1 MDGDVQQQ
9 YLAAEQAYGEGDFDQ
24 AEAIASALLRR
35 LDSTTGS
42 GVEQEA
48 CLAWRAFVALLLGH
62 IYFHGLHQADK
73 AEAHYQLVLAST
85 PPDTLRDLAQQGV
98 ERCKALADQ
107 AASSDPPTGDSST
120 PVDGAS
126 IGRAAT
132 STTAASNGPDNDP
145 KVDSVPTLEHDL
157 IRDPF
162 LGTCCATTASS
173 GTTAFS
179 ATTAAASTSAPTAQG
194 SATPWLQNV
203 TPLQNEENDM
213 TSVADASALAVEP
226 LVIAA
231 SDAEDDDGANDVDRL
246 PLTAASGDG
255 DGDGD
260 GDTLR
265 NNAKLEPDVEQEDV
279 NAIAADEAPPPID
292 EQPMDELP
300 PNQTPTAV
308 EPLDLSLWLLRR
320 TISFNKR

>member
-35 LDSTTGS
+35 LDSTTSS
-42 GVEQEA
+42 GIEQEA

-98 ERCKALADQ
+98 ERCGALADQ

-126 IGRAAT
+126 IG
-132 STTAASNGPDNDP
+132 TAAASSGPDNDAR
-145 KVDSVPTLEHDL
+145 VELAPTLEHDL

-162 LGTCCATTASS
+162 LGTSSTATAS
-173 GTTAFS
+173 S
-179 ATTAAASTSAPTAQG
+179 ATTAPSASTSTPSAHG
-194 SATPWLQNV
+194 SATPWLQSV
-203 TPLQNEENDM
+203 APLQNEGNGME
-213 TSVADASALAVEP
+213 SVAS
-226 LVIAA
+226 
-231 SDAEDDDGANDVDRL
+231 SDGA
-246 PLTAASGDG
+246 
-255 DGDGD
+255 
-260 GDTLR
+260 TLD
-265 NNAKLEPDVEQEDV
+265 NNARIDPDVEQDVAVDREDL
-279 NAIAADEAPPPID
+279 NPSAADEAPPPEAPPPID
-292 EQPMDELP
+292 EQPMDELLKDELP
-300 PNQTPTAV
+300 SQRTPTAV
-308 EPLDLSLWLLRR
+308 EPLDLSPWLLRR
-320 TISFNKR
+320 TITFNKR

>member
-42 GVEQEA
+42 GIEQEA

-98 ERCKALADQ
+98 ERCEALGDQ

-126 IGRAAT
+126 IG
-132 STTAASNGPDNDP
+132 TAAASSGPDND
-145 KVDSVPTLEHDL
+145 VRVELAPTLEHDL

-162 LGTCCATTASS
+162 LGTSSTATASSATTAPSGTTASS
-173 GTTAFS
+173 
-179 ATTAAASTSAPTAQG
+179 ASTSTPSAHG
-194 SATPWLQNV
+194 SATPWLQSV
-203 TPLQNEENDM
+203 APLQNEGNGME
-213 TSVADASALAVEP
+213 SVAS
-226 LVIAA
+226 
-231 SDAEDDDGANDVDRL
+231 SDGATLDKNARVD
-246 PLTAASGDG
+246 
-255 DGDGD
+255 
-260 GDTLR
+260 
-265 NNAKLEPDVEQEDV
+265 PDVEQDVEVDQEDL
-279 NAIAADEAPPPID
+279 NPSAADEAPPPEAPPPID
-292 EQPMDELP
+292 EQPMDELLADELP
-300 PNQTPTAV
+300 SQRTPTAV
-308 EPLDLSLWLLRR
+308 EPLDLSPWLLRR
-320 TISFNKR
+320 TITFNKR

>member
-126 IGRAAT
+126 I
-132 STTAASNGPDNDP
+132 STAAASSAPGNDAR
-145 KVDSVPTLEHDL
+145 VESVPTLEHAL

-162 LGTCCATTASS
+162 LGSFS
-173 GTTAFS
+173 GTTA
-179 ATTAAASTSAPTAQG
+179 ASTSTPSAHG
-194 SATPWLQNV
+194 SATPWLQSV
-203 TPLQNEENDM
+203 APLQNEGNGME
-213 TSVADASALAVEP
+213 SVADASALAFDP
-226 LVIAA
+226 PVIAA
-231 SDAEDDDGANDVDRL
+231 GGAEDDHGANDDDRL
-246 PLTAASGDG
+246 PLTAASS
-255 DGDGD
+255 DGD

-265 NNAKLEPDVEQEDV
+265 NNAKIDPDVSPEDV
-279 NAIAADEAPPPID
+279 SPIAEEKAKEQKEKEALPPID
-292 EQPMDELP
+292 ELP
-300 PNQTPTAV
+300 TERTPTAG
-308 EPLDLSLWLLRR
+308 EPLDLSPWLLRR
-320 TISFNKR
+320 TITFNKR

>member
-35 LDSTTGS
+35 LDSTTSS
-42 GVEQEA
+42 GIEQEA

-98 ERCKALADQ
+98 ERCGALADQ

-126 IGRAAT
+126 IG
-132 STTAASNGPDNDP
+132 TAAARSGPDNDAR
-145 KVDSVPTLEHDL
+145 VELAPTLEHDL

-162 LGTCCATTASS
+162 LGTSS
-173 GTTAFS
+173 GTTAS
-179 ATTAAASTSAPTAQG
+179 SASTSTPSAHG
-194 SATPWLQNV
+194 SATPWLQSV
-203 TPLQNEENDM
+203 APLQNEESSIE
-213 TSVADASALAVEP
+213 SV
-226 LVIAA
+226 
-231 SDAEDDDGANDVDRL
+231 
-246 PLTAASGDG
+246 ASGDPAASS
-255 DGDGD
+255 DGA
-260 GDTLR
+260 TLD
-265 NNAKLEPDVEQEDV
+265 NNARVDPDVEQDVEVDREDL
-279 NAIAADEAPPPID
+279 NPSAADEAPPPEAPPPID
-292 EQPMDELP
+292 EQPMDELLKDELP
-300 PNQTPTAV
+300 SQRTPTAV
-308 EPLDLSLWLLRR
+308 EPLDLSPWLLRR
-320 TISFNKR
+320 TITFNKR

>member
-42 GVEQEA
+42 GIKQEA

-73 AEAHYQLVLAST
+73 AEVHYQLVLASA

-126 IGRAAT
+126 IGTAAT
-132 STTAASNGPDNDP
+132 STAAAGNGPDNAR
-145 KVDSVPTLEHDL
+145 VESAPTLEHDL

-162 LGTCCATTASS
+162 LGTSCAATASS
-173 GTTAFS
+173 TP
-179 ATTAAASTSAPTAQG
+179 TAAASTFTPSAHG
-194 SATPWLQNV
+194 SATPWLQSV
-203 TPLQNEENDM
+203 APLQNGGEGM
-213 TSVADASALAVEP
+213 AS
-226 LVIAA
+226 
-231 SDAEDDDGANDVDRL
+231 
-246 PLTAASGDG
+246 AASGDPTASS
-255 DGDGD
+255 DGA
-260 GDTLR
+260 TLT
-265 NNAKLEPDVEQEDV
+265 NNARVDPDVDSYVEPDVAQKVELKDV
-279 NAIAADEAPPPID
+279 NPIAADEAPSPS
-292 EQPMDELP
+292 DELP
-300 PNQTPTAV
+300 LDELPTEQTPTAL
-308 EPLDLSLWLLRR
+308 EPLDLSPWLLRR
-320 TISFNKR
+320 TITFDKR

>member
-24 AEAIASALLRR
+24 AEAIASALLRH

-48 CLAWRAFVALLLGH
+48 CLAWKAFVALLLGH

-107 AASSDPPTGDSST
+107 AASSNPPTGDSST

-126 IGRAAT
+126 I
-132 STTAASNGPDNDP
+132 STAAASSAPGNDAR
-145 KVDSVPTLEHDL
+145 VESVPTLEHDL

-162 LGTCCATTASS
+162 LGTFS
-173 GTTAFS
+173 G
-179 ATTAAASTSAPTAQG
+179 TTAAASTSTPTAHG
-194 SATPWLQNV
+194 SATPWLQSV
-203 TPLQNEENDM
+203 APLQNEGNSIK
-213 TSVADASALAVEP
+213 SVADASALAFERP
-226 LVIAA
+226 VIAA
-231 SDAEDDDGANDVDRL
+231 GDAEDNHVANDDDHL
-246 PLTAASGDG
+246 PLTAASSGGDS
-255 DGDGD
+255 D

-265 NNAKLEPDVEQEDV
+265 NNAKIDPDVSPEDV
-279 NAIAADEAPPPID
+279 SPIAEQKAEEEKEKETPPPIN
-292 EQPMDELP
+292 ELP
-300 PNQTPTAV
+300 SERTPTDS
-308 EPLDLSLWLLRR
+308 EPLDLSPWLLRR
-320 TISFNKR
+320 TITFNKQ